1 MSALERETPSTCVG
15 SLMLGRSPKTPAAA
29 ISISKQGQCYKPL
42 EAYLK
47 RGEFNYK
54 QLVRHAD
61 AAIYSQTWHA
71 RSKPSIAFEVIC
83 IRRHNGKEIKGQ
95 RVEAS
100 EFYPSGSEWGKY
112 GFTFN
117 NRNTALRKFR
127 ELSRQATGTR
137 KE

>member
-1 MSALERETPSTCVG
+1 MSSLERESPPARVG
-15 SLMLGRSPKTPAAA
+15 NFMLQRAPKNRSGA
-29 ISISKQGQCYKPL
+29 ISISKQGQCYRAL
-42 EAYLK
+42 ERDFR
-47 RGEFNYK
+47 RGQFNYH
-54 QLVRHAD
+54 LFVRHQNV
-61 AAIYSQTWHA
+61 AIYSQAWQG
-71 RSKPSIAFEVIC
+71 SSEPSIAFEVIC
-83 IRRHNGKEIKGQ
+83 VRRHNGKEIKGQ